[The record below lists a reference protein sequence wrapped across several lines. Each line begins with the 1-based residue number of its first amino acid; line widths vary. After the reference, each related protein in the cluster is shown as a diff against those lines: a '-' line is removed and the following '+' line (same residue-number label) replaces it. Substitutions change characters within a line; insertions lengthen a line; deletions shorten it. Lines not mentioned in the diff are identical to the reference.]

1 MERKILEENQMKLA
15 RAVTICQNINS
26 DKFTVEEKALAIHE
40 VMNMPT
46 QNSINKQTLNE
57 VIRWLWNIS
66 FELREIHEEDDC
78 K

>member
-1 MERKILEENQMKLA
+1 MKLA
-15 RAVTICQNINS
+15 RAVTICKNINS
-26 DKFTVEEKALAIHE
+26 DIFTVEEKALAIHE